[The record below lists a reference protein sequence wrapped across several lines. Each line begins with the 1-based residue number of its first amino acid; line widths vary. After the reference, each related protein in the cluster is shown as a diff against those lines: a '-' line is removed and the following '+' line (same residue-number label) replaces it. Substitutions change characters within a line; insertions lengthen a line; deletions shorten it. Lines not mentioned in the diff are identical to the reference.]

1 MIPKGLLLAGLLFT
15 APAFAELSIAT
26 WNIQRLG
33 HNNQKSYPMLAKVVS
48 HTDFL
53 AIQEVMTDKAVSKL
67 ESEVEKATGESWTSM
82 ESDAI
87 GRGSYKERYA
97 FLWRD
102 SKVAYEDGA
111 VSYLDRRDV
120 FEREPFS
127 ARFRELSTQ
136 SLFAVGTVHILYG
149 DGVEDRAPEIKA
161 LADYWSWLSSVYD
174 NTPNM
179 FLMGDFN
186 LPPSDPNWGP
196 LFQAA
201 KPLVTKGGSTL
212 SSRDGR
218 FANLYDNII
227 VSARNSPAVD
237 QVFVL
242 NYPKL
247 LGWNHAK
254 SRKHISDH
262 APVFMRV
269 NLTETISAG
278 ETTLAARVETQPEV
292 EAYSPVTTHASAG
305 LDPVRGNSK
314 SMIYHRSDCP
324 SYNKVGVKN
333 RVEFS
338 TAAEATS
345 AGYRL
350 AGNCR

>member
-1 MIPKGLLLAGLLFT
+1 MIARALLFAGLL
-15 APAFAELSIAT
+15 ASSCHAVAALSVAT

-33 HNNQKSYPMLAKVVS
+33 HNNQKSFPMLAKVIS

-53 AIQEVMTDKAVSKL
+53 AIQEVMTSQAVSKL
-67 ESEVEKATGESWTSM
+67 EGEVEKATGESWSSM

-111 VSYLDRRDV
+111 VSYIDRRDV

-127 ARFRELSTQ
+127 ARFREIETNQ
-136 SLFAVGTVHILYG
+136 AFAVGTVHILYG
-149 DGVEDRAPEIKA
+149 DGIEDRAPEIKA
-161 LADYWSWLSSVYD
+161 LADYWEWMLSVYD
-174 NTPNM
+174 NTPNL

-186 LPPSDPNWGP
+186 LPPSDPNWAP
-196 LFQAA
+196 LLRQAW
-201 KPLVTKGGSTL
+201 PLVTAGGSTL

-218 FANLYDNII
+218 FANLYDNIF
-227 VSARNSPAVD
+227 VGAGNAPTVE

-247 LGWNHAK
+247 LGWNHTK

-262 APVFMRV
+262 APVFMKV
-269 NLTETISAG
+269 SLSESTSGGQVLT
-278 ETTLAARVETQPEV
+278 
-292 EAYSPVTTHASAG
+292 AG
-305 LDPVRGNSK
+305 LQGAYAKDNTSNDQDLDQMIRGNSK
-314 SMIYHRSDCP
+314 SQIYHRPDCP
-324 SYNKVGVKN
+324 SYNAIGRKN
-333 RVEFS
+333 RVEFTS
-338 TAAEATS
+338 PEAAES

>member
-1 MIPKGLLLAGLLFT
+1 MIPKGLLLVSLLIS
-15 APAFAELSIAT
+15 AHAVADLSIAT

-33 HNNQKSYPMLAKVVS
+33 HENQKSYPMLAKVVS

-67 ESEVEKATGESWTSM
+67 EIEVEKVTGESWTSI

-111 VSYLDRRDV
+111 VSYLDHRDV

-127 ARFRELSTQ
+127 AKFRELSTQ

-161 LADYWSWLSSVYD
+161 LAEYWSWLSSVYD
-174 NTPNM
+174 NTPNL

-186 LPPSDPNWGP
+186 LSPSDPNWGP
-196 LFQAA
+196 LFQEA
-201 KPLVTKGGSTL
+201 KPLVTTGGSTL

-227 VSARNSPAVD
+227 VSARNTPAID
-237 QVFVL
+237 QVFIL

-247 LGWNHAK
+247 LGWSHAK

-262 APVFMRV
+262 APVLLRV
-269 NLTETISAG
+269 NLTETVSARQ
-278 ETTLAARVETQPEV
+278 TSLAPQAETQTEV
-292 EAYSPVTTHASAG
+292 AAYSPVTPHQNARLA
-305 LDPVRGNSK
+305 PVRGNRKSK
-314 SMIYHRSDCP
+314 IYHRTDCP

-338 TAAEATS
+338 TAKAAKS